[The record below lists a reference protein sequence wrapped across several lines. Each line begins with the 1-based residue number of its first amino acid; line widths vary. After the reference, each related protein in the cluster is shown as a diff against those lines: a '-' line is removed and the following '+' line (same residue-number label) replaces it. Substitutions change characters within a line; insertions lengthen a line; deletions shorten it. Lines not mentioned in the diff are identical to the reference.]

1 MIKNHKEMRYIF
13 NKDEKVKHMKKGNV
27 KYLKAYEADMIT
39 ALFHSYCRQLPS
51 STLME
56 IDRIFTEETGRVL
69 KTNFSCSNCTLKLL
83 KEMGKVY
90 FKENIDRLPE
100 DLVDKFKEKF
110 KL

>member
-1 MIKNHKEMRYIF
+1 MIKNHKQMRYIF

-27 KYLKAYEADMIT
+27 KYLKDYEADMIT

-90 FKENIDRLPE
+90 FKNNLDNLDD
-100 DLVDKFKEKF
+100 DLKEKF
-110 KL
+110 KVMYKL

>member
-1 MIKNHKEMRYIF
+1 MIKNHKKIIYIF
-13 NKDEKVKHMKKGNV
+13 NKDEKVKHMKKQNV
-27 KYLKAYEADMIT
+27 KYLKQYEADMIT

-56 IDRIFTEETGRVL
+56 IDRIFTDETGRVL

-90 FKENIDRLPE
+90 FKENLDNLDD
-100 DLVDKFKEKF
+100 DLKEKFKEKF
-110 KL
+110 RI

>member
-1 MIKNHKEMRYIF
+1 MRYIF

-27 KYLKAYEADMIT
+27 KYLKDYEADMIT
-39 ALFHSYCRQLPS
+39 SLFHSYCRQLPS

-56 IDRIFTEETGRVL
+56 IDRIFTEETGRLL

-90 FKENIDRLPE
+90 FRENIDRLPE